1 MFLIASD
8 ETQILLGDVKA
19 NSSINLHL
27 PLMFSN
33 IKVIDREASKGIKMQ
48 MNGGR
53 LAPRRW
59 PGPFSR
65 VRPAFPAPQQPVHRF
80 EGKHPGSPL
89 RRSSDLG
96 CEHIRGRKS
105 QSITTETATLKSSS
119 LFCVQEK
126 KSSAH
131 KLQWPKLLIISVKIR
146 PLCAATTVL
155 FHVDEK

>member
-19 NSSINLHL
+19 NSNMNLHL

-48 MNGGR
+48 MNGER

-65 VRPAFPAPQQPVHRF
+65 VRRPSPPPSSLSAGL

-89 RRSSDLG
+89 GRSSYLG
-96 CEHIRGRKS
+96 CEHIKGRKS
-105 QSITTETATLKSSS
+105 QSITAETATLKSSS
-119 LFCVQEK
+119 LLCVQET

-131 KLQWPKLLIISVKIR
+131 KRQWPKLLIISVKIR